1 MVPLIQLLSLCLIY
15 SVFSSLFLMG
25 ALSFYGCF
33 SSENN
38 KTGRELLGV
47 LKKEE
52 WLHSE
57 GHTMFKSLL

>member
-52 WLHSE
+52 
-57 GHTMFKSLL
+57 